1 MEELLICHA
10 NKQLNSFSASHT
22 NKQSNTV
29 LVIQINNLTSSVLDD
44 KHEQLLKI
52 KIKLNDQTCK
62 R

>member
-1 MEELLICHA
+1 MQINNLT
-10 NKQLNSFSASHT
+10 AS
-22 NKQSNTV
+22 V

-52 KIKLNDQTCK
+52 KIKLNDQACK

>member
-1 MEELLICHA
+1 MQINNLT
-10 NKQLNSFSASHT
+10 AS
-22 NKQSNTV
+22 V
-29 LVIQINNLTSSVLDD
+29 LVILINNLTSSVLDD

>member
-1 MEELLICHA
+1 MQINNLT
-10 NKQLNSFSASHT
+10 AS
-22 NKQSNTV
+22 V

-52 KIKLNDQTCK
+52 KIKLNNQLAK